1 MQLPVTVYVLP
12 TPTCKSEMKMASS
25 YKQKHAS
32 HVFKAHIKVPLLEKL
47 ISVFVVLGKGLFTT
61 QIQILTAVFAM

>member
-1 MQLPVTVYVLP
+1 
-12 TPTCKSEMKMASS
+12 MKMASS
-25 YKQKHAS
+25 YKQKLAS

-61 QIQILTAVFAM
+61 QIQILTAVFAMWMQATRKLAVYVC

>member
-1 MQLPVTVYVLP
+1 
-12 TPTCKSEMKMASS
+12 MASS
-25 YKQKHAS
+25 YKQKLAS